1 MNWIKA
7 GTTNHPDGSKEIRY
21 VSNETKIY
29 VESRTCPVPH
39 ANGIGSWMHTSYFV
53 ITPDGKEKK
62 FWKLQLAKDAAE
74 KLAGRCSDGM

>member
-39 ANGIGSWMHTSYFV
+39 ANGIGCWMHTTYV
-53 ITPDGKEKK
+53 VVRPDGTEKK
-62 FWKLQLAKDAAE
+62 YWKLHLAKEAAE
-74 KLAGRCSDGM
+74 AMAHEHS